1 MLRLVADSHCRKSNE
16 SRQRRAR
23 EEELVWEGEQLVA
36 RKSANLAVKVV
47 SLIQKQ
53 KFQVCKALSRC
64 KAVVNAA
71 SIEFYS
77 DDNDDEKDS
86 KEQKKEKSD
95 DQELFESL
103 RTLLERARA
112 TVIRLTDERDRLE
125 GVSMKAA
132 QSALRDARST
142 VEQLRKEEEARE
154 IEEELLQAELTALVV
169 RYLYLLSLSSRK
181 KKHTHDREYN
191 RYSIVRQQRNVLQFR
206 NFCPDIGLVSCV
218 WRVHWN
224 EVRNNKLNVCDDSNE
239 EHQLE
244 RNAYRRVV
252 LDLTQ

>member
-53 KFQVCKALSRC
+53 KFQVCKSLSRC

-71 SIEFYS
+71 SIEFY
-77 DDNDDEKDS
+77 DDDDEKDS
-86 KEQKKEKSD
+86 KDEEQKEKSD
-95 DQELFESL
+95 DQELYESL
-103 RTLLERARA
+103 RALLERARA

-169 RYLYLLSLSSRK
+169 RYIYLLC
-181 KKHTHDREYN
+181 
-191 RYSIVRQQRNVLQFR
+191 IF
-206 NFCPDIGLVSCV
+206 
-218 WRVHWN
+218 
-224 EVRNNKLNVCDDSNE
+224 
-239 EHQLE
+239 
-244 RNAYRRVV
+244 A
-252 LDLTQ
+252 

>member
-53 KFQVCKALSRC
+53 KFQVCKSLSRC

-71 SIEFYS
+71 SIEFY
-77 DDNDDEKDS
+77 DDAEKDS
-86 KEQKKEKSD
+86 KDEEQKEKSD
-95 DQELFESL
+95 DQELYESL
-103 RTLLERARA
+103 RALLERARA

-142 VEQLRKEEEARE
+142 VEQLRTEEEARE

-169 RYLYLLSLSSRK
+169 RYIYLLC
-181 KKHTHDREYN
+181 
-191 RYSIVRQQRNVLQFR
+191 IF
-206 NFCPDIGLVSCV
+206 
-218 WRVHWN
+218 
-224 EVRNNKLNVCDDSNE
+224 
-239 EHQLE
+239 
-244 RNAYRRVV
+244 A
-252 LDLTQ
+252 

>member
-77 DDNDDEKDS
+77 DDDDDDEKGF
-86 KEQKKEKSD
+86 EGAKKRE
-95 DQELFESL
+95 
-103 RTLLERARA
+103 ER
-112 TVIRLTDERDRLE
+112 
-125 GVSMKAA
+125 
-132 QSALRDARST
+132 
-142 VEQLRKEEEARE
+142 
-154 IEEELLQAELTALVV
+154 
-169 RYLYLLSLSSRK
+169 
-181 KKHTHDREYN
+181 
-191 RYSIVRQQRNVLQFR
+191 
-206 NFCPDIGLVSCV
+206 
-218 WRVHWN
+218 
-224 EVRNNKLNVCDDSNE
+224 
-239 EHQLE
+239 
-244 RNAYRRVV
+244 
-252 LDLTQ
+252 

>member
-71 SIEFYS
+71 SIEFY
-77 DDNDDEKDS
+77 DDAEKDS
-86 KEQKKEKSD
+86 KDEEQKEKSD
-95 DQELFESL
+95 DQELYESL
-103 RTLLERARA
+103 RALLERARA

-191 RYSIVRQQRNVLQFR
+191 RYSIVRQQRNVLQLR
-206 NFCPDIGLVSCV
+206 NFCPDIELVSCV